1 MAEAEPGGGGGT
13 PVPRGRHAPPPEV
26 RSALQRRRL
35 LGVAATVFA
44 REGYA
49 SASAER
55 IAREAGMSKA
65 TFYEHFGN
73 KEDCIVALWDTAA
86 EVVMGA
92 MTEASSEAGGDL
104 TTRRRARTHA
114 FLSALAAHPD
124 AGQTLFVEIIGAGPR
139 VAGRRDQIISAFA
152 ALLQSENTEGGGAGF
167 ASPLDAV
174 AVVGAISELVS
185 RHMRLG
191 EPADVWE
198 LEPVIERLM
207 TGMLGQPR

>member
-1 MAEAEPGGGGGT
+1 MSADRVGEQGPA
-13 PVPRGRHAPPPEV
+13 PRGRHAPPPEV
-26 RSALQRRRL
+26 RSARQRRRL
-35 LGVAATVFA
+35 LRVAAAVFA

-49 SASAER
+49 SASAEG

-73 KEDCIVALWDTAA
+73 KEDCIVALWDAAA

-92 MTEASSEAGGDL
+92 IREASETAGEDPAS
-104 TTRRRARTHA
+104 RRRARTHA
-114 FLSALAAHPD
+114 FLTALSEHPNE
-124 AGQTLFVEIIGAGPR
+124 GQTLLVQIIGAGPR
-139 VAGRRDQIISAFA
+139 AAGRRDQIVASFA
-152 ALLQSENTEGGGAGF
+152 ELLARENSEGEAPGF

-174 AVVGAISELVS
+174 AVIGAIVELVS

-198 LEPVIERLM
+198 LEPVIDRL
-207 TGMLGQPR
+207 TAGMLAQNA